1 MIPGTLRPLPKKLA
15 KTKQEAER
23 LIRAIE
29 YDSETTKEM
38 LSSSQNYTFEEV
50 RSQYL
55 RYLDYYTKIKPLAKD
70 ADKLLVKYS
79 KDPLLRDIVYKLFD
93 SLEKNERRVEQDVQR
108 LDTVLMAKRKG
119 YIEETI
125 PSIKAEIK
133 SKLSFL
139 RNLDFEELLQDSE
152 SYSNIISAI
161 VSKVEILR
169 DEYSKLLQGTIDVD
183 MYNHLEEKI
192 SEIEDELKEY
202 ILILATC
209 KMEMLTNK
217 SERILEKGIAIYEKF
232 EFEQNS
238 ELIEES
244 QKFLSESTPILKEMI
259 SLKIDI
265 PKKAMKK
272 SFEIKFNELRE
283 RFDKNKLALD
293 ELISKLQTRAQL
305 LETNIDRINALRDYA
320 DSYSEG
326 IKETAELLKIKRK
339 GSFRLYLKENLIP
352 HITLLESGIVKIPK
366 SDELSANFI
375 DEIIIKLEEIDSHN
389 IVKDWFNGFCSTK
402 VGKSIYE
409 TSKKI

>member
-139 RNLDFEELLQDSE
+139 RNLDFEE
-152 SYSNIISAI
+152 
-161 VSKVEILR
+161 
-169 DEYSKLLQGTIDVD
+169 
-183 MYNHLEEKI
+183 
-192 SEIEDELKEY
+192 
-202 ILILATC
+202 
-209 KMEMLTNK
+209 
-217 SERILEKGIAIYEKF
+217 
-232 EFEQNS
+232 
-238 ELIEES
+238 
-244 QKFLSESTPILKEMI
+244 
-259 SLKIDI
+259 
-265 PKKAMKK
+265 
-272 SFEIKFNELRE
+272 
-283 RFDKNKLALD
+283 
-293 ELISKLQTRAQL
+293 
-305 LETNIDRINALRDYA
+305 
-320 DSYSEG
+320 
-326 IKETAELLKIKRK
+326 
-339 GSFRLYLKENLIP
+339 
-352 HITLLESGIVKIPK
+352 
-366 SDELSANFI
+366 
-375 DEIIIKLEEIDSHN
+375 
-389 IVKDWFNGFCSTK
+389 
-402 VGKSIYE
+402 
-409 TSKKI
+409 